1 MGGIMKLVYIAGPY
15 RAENRLKVRWNIIK
29 AKQRGVQVILQCLNC
44 YPVIPHMNTAEFDF
58 EPLLEHVAGDRFY
71 LDGTIALMD
80 KCDAVLLTAPDADK
94 HSSGTAGEVAR
105 AELLGL
111 PVFRT
116 LTDLKRWAN
125 GEHGLARNAGA

>member
-1 MGGIMKLVYIAGPY
+1 MKLVYIAGPY

-44 YPVIPHMNTAEFDF
+44 YPVIPHMNTA
-58 EPLLEHVAGDRFY
+58 
-71 LDGTIALMD
+71 
-80 KCDAVLLTAPDADK
+80 
-94 HSSGTAGEVAR
+94 GEVAR

-125 GEHGLARNAGA
+125 SEQGLARNAGA